1 MEQVKQEKEEKQTR
15 FDGWENFETV
25 DCNNCKWYR
34 SYDCSGM
41 DVGSV
46 RICKSYKA
54 TRGTNLETYVR
65 GLNYQIEIIM
75 YDFQSIQSKVNTMKW
90 LCILGFSGFV
100 ISVIVGIRLFLL
112 INASLA
118 YIAL

>member
-1 MEQVKQEKEEKQTR
+1 MEQVKQEKQTR
-15 FDGWENFETV
+15 FEEWEDIETV

-34 SYDCSGM
+34 SYDCRGM
-41 DVGSV
+41 DVGNE

-65 GLNYQIEIIM
+65 GLDYQFEVIK
-75 YDFQSIQSKVNTMKW
+75 YDFQSVQSKVNTMKW
-90 LCILGFSGFV
+90 LCILGLSGFV

-112 INASLA
+112 INGS
-118 YIAL
+118 